1 MVVSATAFKAL
12 SGTSGGLK
20 ITSIT
25 LAEALVFQQIRKRR
39 PSKMILDLQGDEMRH
54 LWSYEIRISESW
66 SIGLFEPDWQ
76 QFPKP
81 NQAHY
86 NEKVPNLTHG
96 ISIFNFM
103 PHPNHRP

>member
-54 LWSYEIRISESW
+54 L
-66 SIGLFEPDWQ
+66 
-76 QFPKP
+76 
-81 NQAHY
+81 
-86 NEKVPNLTHG
+86 
-96 ISIFNFM
+96 
-103 PHPNHRP
+103 